1 MKKPADWLDSV
12 FNYFFTRHP
21 KSRKVEPLYRKYKEL
36 MLYGMFG
43 LGTFIISL
51 FTYWLFTE
59 PLHWNILLGNA
70 LSWVFAT
77 AFAFFTNRR
86 YVFYNHTSGVFAF
99 FYQLGTFCAGRI
111 ITLVIEEL
119 MLGIFIGICH
129 FPNMLIKFIAQF
141 VVITLNYVFS
151 KIFVFKKD

>member
-21 KSRKVEPLYRKYKEL
+21 KSRKVEPLYRKYMEL
-36 MLYGMFG
+36 
-43 LGTFIISL
+43 
-51 FTYWLFTE
+51 TE